1 MHIHAT
7 YTLSRE
13 MARARKRRR
22 SDNDNE
28 ATEGDANDVSEGQAQ
43 HRTPMS
49 IPTPETAAPPR
60 AASRRDEEEEEEEPR
75 VISSMAEFSEQVGVW
90 MCTYKMRTYR
100 ENNHPSAIR
109 ATDHY
114 ARACMYDGCNVWIHT
129 QVYDLLLYGAV
140 DREDDEEDCAGGIP
154 RGRVT
159 TYGCVAERLGSRK
172 CARHVG
178 WALNALKQ
186 SNGGEEGSVPWW
198 RVVNSR
204 GEVSFRASDK
214 DAHGRSLQAM
224 RLEREGVVFE
234 ELTGGARRIVDF
246 EKLLWK
252 WRR

>member
-60 AASRRDEEEEEEEPR
+60 AASRRDEGEEEEEPR

>member
-1 MHIHAT
+1 
-7 YTLSRE
+7 